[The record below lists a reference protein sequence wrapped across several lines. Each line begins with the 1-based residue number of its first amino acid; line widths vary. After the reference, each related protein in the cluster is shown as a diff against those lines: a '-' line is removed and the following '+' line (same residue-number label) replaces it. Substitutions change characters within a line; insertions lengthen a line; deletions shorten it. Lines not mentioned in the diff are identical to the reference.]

1 MIKTEMRNPVTTH
14 IDRMTC
20 EEMVRVM
27 QDENLNA
34 AKAVGEVTD
43 SVAEAIDKISERMK
57 KGGRLF
63 YVGCGTSGRLG
74 VLDASECPPT
84 YGVSKETVIGV
95 IAGGDTALR
104 NAVEGV
110 EDDAEAGRRDLA
122 AWELTENDSVMGI
135 SAAGGAQYV
144 LGALAYAAER
154 GALTIGLS
162 STEGSELLRRAEIAI
177 LTDTGAEVVTGSTR
191 MKAGTAHKLVLNM
204 LSTGVMVKCGYV
216 YENMMINLRPSNK
229 KLTLRMAGIVHEMT
243 GAAEDEA
250 LSYLEQAGWDIRT
263 AVKMIRS
270 KSNG

>member
-1 MIKTEMRNPVTTH
+1 MRKTEMRNPATMH
-14 IDRMTC
+14 IDRMSGA
-20 EEMVRVM
+20 ELAQVM
-27 QDENLNA
+27 QDENYNA
-34 AKAVGEVTD
+34 VRALDA
-43 SVAEAIDKISERMK
+43 ALPAIAAAIDAVAERMK
-57 KGGRLF
+57 RGGRLF

-110 EDDAEAGRRDLA
+110 EDDAAAGERDLSE
-122 AWELTENDSVMGI
+122 WKLTEKDSVMGI

-144 LGALAYAAER
+144 LGALAYAKAH
-154 GALTIGLS
+154 GALTVGLS
-162 STEGSELLRRAEIAI
+162 STEGSELLRRADIAI

-216 YENMMINLRPSNK
+216 FENMMITLKPSNK
-229 KLTLRMAGIVHEMT
+229 KLAIRMCGIVHEMT
-243 GAAEDEA
+243 GIPAEDA
-250 LSYLEQAGWDIRT
+250 RAYLERAGWDIRA
-263 AVKMIRS
+263 AVELIR
-270 KSNG
+270 NT

>member
-1 MIKTEMRNPVTTH
+1 MRKTEMRNPATTH
-14 IDRMTC
+14 IDRMSGA
-20 EEMVRVM
+20 EMARIM
-27 QDENLNA
+27 QQENFNA
-34 AKAVGEVTD
+34 VKALD
-43 SVAEAIDKISERMK
+43 AALPAIAQAIDEVAERMK
-57 KGGRLF
+57 QGGRLF

-104 NAVEGV
+104 SAVEGF
-110 EDDAEAGRRDLA
+110 EDNPEAGESDLRE
-122 AWELTENDSVMGI
+122 WMLTEKDSVMGI

-144 LGALAYAAER
+144 LGALRYAKDC

-162 STEGSELLRRAEIAI
+162 STEDSELLRRAEIAI

-216 YENMMINLRPSNK
+216 YENMKIKLKPSNV
-229 KLTLRMAGIVHEMT
+229 KLAARMCGIVHEMT
-243 GAAEDEA
+243 GIPAEEA
-250 LSYLEQAGWDIRT
+250 RPYLERAGWDIRT
-263 AVKMIRS
+263 AVREIR
-270 KSNG
+270 KD